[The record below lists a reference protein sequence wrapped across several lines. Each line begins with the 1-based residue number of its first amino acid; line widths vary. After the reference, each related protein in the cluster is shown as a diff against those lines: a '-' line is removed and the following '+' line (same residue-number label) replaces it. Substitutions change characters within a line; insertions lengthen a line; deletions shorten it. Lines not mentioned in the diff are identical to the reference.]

1 MAFLTAKNENW
12 QLEDLQQ
19 VDFGRVPEK
28 TYSFGRKKSNYC
40 SSSVH
45 YLSSNENKAWK
56 KKKSDL
62 YRIWTLDLCDTGA
75 ALYQL
80 S

>member
-28 TYSFGRKKSNYC
+28 TYSFGRKKSIT
-40 SSSVH
+40 
-45 YLSSNENKAWK
+45 ENFANC
-56 KKKSDL
+56 L
-62 YRIWTLDLCDTGA
+62 FL
-75 ALYQL
+75 
-80 S
+80 

>member
-28 TYSFGRKKSNYC
+28 LILLVGKS
-40 SSSVH
+40 
-45 YLSSNENKAWK
+45 
-56 KKKSDL
+56 
-62 YRIWTLDLCDTGA
+62 
-75 ALYQL
+75 Q
-80 S
+80 